1 MALVTGGS
9 RGIGRGIALRLGQAG
24 ARVAINYRQNAD
36 AANEVLAAL
45 GGDAVA
51 LALQGDVARPADCD
65 ALVTRVVERFGRL
78 DVLVNNAGVTRDNL
92 LLRMSEQDWDAVL
105 DTNLKGAYLCTKLAL
120 RPMLRQRWGRILN
133 IASVVGI
140 TGNAGQANY
149 AAAKAGLIAFTRSV
163 AREVASRNITVN
175 AIAPGFITTEIT
187 AVLPEGVQRT
197 ILAQIPAER
206 FGAPEDVA
214 ELAAFLASP
223 AATYITGQVINVD
236 GGMVTA

>member
-187 AVLPEGVQRT
+187 AVLPEGVQRA